1 MKGIIMREFDVE
13 KQTKQLIDYTREWF
27 NKFGENSRAVLG
39 ISGGKDS
46 SVTAAVLKEALGADR
61 VLGII
66 MPNGEMSDLDD
77 AKLLVDFLKIPNE
90 IVPIT
95 DYYNAAIATFEKAEK
110 FEVTKDLKI
119 NLAPRLRMSTLYAI
133 AQGQPVTTFVV
144 NTCNASEDYVG
155 YSTKYGDAAGDV
167 SLLQD
172 FTVTEVL
179 QIGEYL
185 GLPDELVHKVPSD
198 GLSGMS
204 DEDKLGFKYAQLDEY
219 ISNENADIP
228 ADVKASIDKKH
239 VANLHKLQLMPAY
252 KRH

>member
-1 MKGIIMREFDVE
+1 MREFNVE
-13 KQTKQLIDYTREWF
+13 KQTKQLIEYTREWF
-27 NKFGENSRAVLG
+27 NKFGTDSRAIIG

-46 SVTAAVLKEALGADR
+46 SVTAAVLKEAIGAER
-61 VLGII
+61 IRAII

-77 AKLLVDFLKIPNE
+77 AKLLVEHLGLTSE
-90 IVPIT
+90 IIPIT
-95 DYYNAAIATFEKAEK
+95 DYYNAAIATFEKANT
-110 FEVTKDLKI
+110 FEVTSDLRI
-119 NLAPRLRMSTLYAI
+119 NLAPRLRMSTLYAV
-133 AQGQPVTTFVV
+133 AQGQGVTSFVV

-185 GLPDELVHKVPSD
+185 GLPEKLVHKTPSD

-219 ISNENADIP
+219 ISGNKEGIP
-228 ADVKASIDKKH
+228 ADIISSIERKH
-239 VANLHKLQLMPAY
+239 VANLHKLELMPAY
-252 KRH
+252 KRS

>member
-1 MKGIIMREFDVE
+1 MREFDVE
-13 KQTKQLIDYTREWF
+13 KQTKQLLEYTREWF
-27 NKFGENSRAVLG
+27 NRFGNDSKAVIG

-61 VLGII
+61 ILGII
-66 MPNGEMSDLDD
+66 MPNGEMTDLED
-77 AKLLVDFLKIPNE
+77 AKLLVEHLGIPNE
-90 IVPIT
+90 IIPIT
-95 DYYNAAIATFEKAEK
+95 DYYNAAIETFENAQTLN
-110 FEVTKDLKI
+110 VTADLRI
-119 NLAPRLRMSTLYAI
+119 NLAPRLRMATLYAV
-133 AQGQPVTTFVV
+133 AQGQGVTSFVV

-155 YSTKYGDAAGDV
+155 YSTKFGDAAGDV

-185 GLPDELVHKVPSD
+185 GLPEKLVHKIPSD

-204 DEDKLGFKYAQLDEY
+204 DEDKLGFTYAQLDEY
-219 ISNENADIP
+219 ISDENANIP
-228 ADVKASIDKKH
+228 ADIRESIERKH

>member
-1 MKGIIMREFDVE
+1 MREFNVA
-13 KQTKQLIDYTREWF
+13 KQTKQLIEFTRNWF
-27 NKFGENSRAVLG
+27 NQFGEDSKAIIG

-46 SVTAAVLKEALGADR
+46 SVTAAVLKEAIGADR
-61 VLGII
+61 IRAII

-77 AKLLVDFLKIPNE
+77 AKLLVDFLNLSYE

-95 DYYNAAIATFEKAEK
+95 DYYNAAISTFEKASI
-110 FEVTKDLKI
+110 FQVTKDLRI
-119 NLAPRLRMSTLYAI
+119 NLAPRLRMSTLYAV
-133 AQGQPVTTFVV
+133 AQGQDTISFVV

-185 GLPDELVHKVPSD
+185 GLPDSLVHKTPSD

-204 DEDKLGFKYAQLDEY
+204 DEDKLGFTYAQLDEY
-219 ISNENADIP
+219 ISGNTEGIP
-228 ADVKASIDKKH
+228 ADVITSIERKH

-252 KRH
+252 KRK

>member
-1 MKGIIMREFDVE
+1 MREFDVE
-13 KQTKQLIDYTREWF
+13 KQTKQLIEYTREWF

-119 NLAPRLRMSTLYAI
+119 NLAPRLRMSTLYAV
-133 AQGQPVTTFVV
+133 AQGQPFTTFVV

-155 YSTKYGDAAGDV
+155 YSTKFGDAAGDV

-185 GLPDELVHKVPSD
+185 GLPEQLVHKVPSD

>member
-1 MKGIIMREFDVE
+1 MREFDVE
-13 KQTKQLIDYTREWF
+13 KQTKQLIEYTREWF
-27 NKFGENSRAVLG
+27 NRFGNDSKAVIG

-61 VLGII
+61 ILGII
-66 MPNGEMSDLDD
+66 MPNGKMTDLED
-77 AKLLVDFLKIPNE
+77 AKLLVEHLGIPNE
-90 IVPIT
+90 IIPIT
-95 DYYNAAIATFEKAEK
+95 DYYNAAVETFENAQTLN
-110 FEVTKDLKI
+110 VTADLRI
-119 NLAPRLRMSTLYAI
+119 NLAPRLRMATLYAV
-133 AQGQPVTTFVV
+133 AQGQGVTSFVV

-155 YSTKYGDAAGDV
+155 YSTKFGDAAGDV

-185 GLPDELVHKVPSD
+185 GLPEKLVHKIPSD

-204 DEDKLGFKYAQLDEY
+204 DEDKLGFTYAQLDEY
-219 ISNENADIP
+219 ISDENANIP
-228 ADVKASIDKKH
+228 ADIRESIERKH

>member
-1 MKGIIMREFDVE
+1 MREFDVE
-13 KQTKQLIDYTREWF
+13 KQTKQLIEYTREWF

-46 SVTAAVLKEALGADR
+46 SVTAAVLKEALGAER

-119 NLAPRLRMSTLYAI
+119 NLAPRLRMSTLYAV

-185 GLPDELVHKVPSD
+185 GLPEQLVHKVPSD

-219 ISNENADIP
+219 ISNKNADIP
-228 ADVKASIDKKH
+228 ADVKASIDRKH

>member
-1 MKGIIMREFDVE
+1 MREFNVE
-13 KQTKQLIDYTREWF
+13 KQTKQLIEYTREWF
-27 NKFGENSRAVLG
+27 NKFGENSRAIIG

-46 SVTAAVLKEALGADR
+46 SVTAAILKEALGADR
-61 VLGII
+61 VRGII
-66 MPNGEMSDLDD
+66 MPNKKMDDLDD
-77 AKLLVDFLKIPNE
+77 AKLLAEHLGIPYE

-95 DYYNAAIATFEKAEK
+95 DYFDAAIATFEKADL
-110 FEVTKDLKI
+110 FDVTSDLRI
-119 NLAPRLRMSTLYAI
+119 NLAPRLRMATLYAA
-133 AQGQPVTTFVV
+133 AQGQGVTSFVV

-185 GLPDELVHKVPSD
+185 GLPEKLVHKAPSD
-198 GLSGMS
+198 GLSGMT
-204 DEDKLGFKYAQLDEY
+204 DEDKLGFTYAQLDAY
-219 ISNENADIP
+219 ISDKNADIP
-228 ADVKASIDKKH
+228 EDVKASIDRKH

>member
-1 MKGIIMREFDVE
+1 MRAFNVTE
-13 KQTKQLIDYTREWF
+13 QTKKLIEYTREWF
-27 NKFGENSRAVLG
+27 NKFGEDSRAIIG

-46 SVTAAVLKEALGADR
+46 SVTAAILKEALGADR
-61 VLGII
+61 IRGII
-66 MPNGEMSDLDD
+66 MPNGEMSDLED
-77 AKLLVDFLKIPNE
+77 AELLVDFLGIPSE
-90 IVPIT
+90 IIPIT
-95 DYYNAAIATFEKAEK
+95 DYYNAAISTFEKGTL
-110 FEVTKDLKI
+110 FDVTSDLKI
-119 NLAPRLRMSTLYAI
+119 NLAPRLRMATLYAV
-133 AQGQPVTTFVV
+133 AQGQGVTAFVV

-185 GLPDELVHKVPSD
+185 GLPDKLVHKVPSD

-219 ISNENADIP
+219 ISDENADIP
-228 ADVKASIDKKH
+228 EDVKTSINKKH
-239 VANLHKLQLMPAY
+239 TANLHKLQLMPAY
-252 KRH
+252 KRG

>member
-1 MKGIIMREFDVE
+1 MREFNVE
-13 KQTKQLIDYTREWF
+13 KQTKQLIEYTRDWF
-27 NKFGENSRAVLG
+27 NKFGDNTKAIIG

-66 MPNGEMSDLDD
+66 MPNGTMSDLDD
-77 AKLLVDFLKIPNE
+77 AKLLVNFLGIPNE

-95 DYYNAAIATFEKAEK
+95 DYYNAAIATFENASSM
-110 FEVTKDLKI
+110 EVTSDLRI
-119 NLAPRLRMSTLYAI
+119 NLAPRLRMSTLYAA
-133 AQGQPVTTFVV
+133 AQGQGVTSFVV

-185 GLPDELVHKVPSD
+185 GLPNELVHKTPSD

-204 DEDKLGFKYAQLDEY
+204 DEDKLGFTYAQLDEY
-219 ISNENADIP
+219 ISGNKEGIP
-228 ADVKASIDKKH
+228 ADVIASIERKH

-252 KRH
+252 KRS

>member
-1 MKGIIMREFDVE
+1 MREFNVE
-13 KQTKQLIDYTREWF
+13 KQTKQLIEYTREWF
-27 NKFGENSRAVLG
+27 NKFGTDSRAVIG

-46 SVTAAVLKEALGADR
+46 SVTAAVLKEAIGTERIRA
-61 VLGII
+61 II

-77 AKLLVDFLKIPNE
+77 AKLLVEHLGLTSE
-90 IVPIT
+90 IIPIT
-95 DYYNAAIATFEKAEK
+95 DYYNAAIATFEKANT
-110 FEVTKDLKI
+110 FDVTKDLKI
-119 NLAPRLRMSTLYAI
+119 NLAPRLRMSTLYAV
-133 AQGQPVTTFVV
+133 AQGQGVTSFVV

-185 GLPDELVHKVPSD
+185 GLPEKLVHKTPSD

-204 DEDKLGFKYAQLDEY
+204 DEDKLGFKYAQLDKY
-219 ISNENADIP
+219 ISGNKEGIP
-228 ADVKASIDKKH
+228 ADIISSIERKH
-239 VANLHKLQLMPAY
+239 VANLHKLELMPAY
-252 KRH
+252 KRS

>member
-1 MKGIIMREFDVE
+1 MREFDVE
-13 KQTKQLIDYTREWF
+13 KQTKQLIEYTREWF

-46 SVTAAVLKEALGADR
+46 SVTAAILKEALGADR

-110 FEVTKDLKI
+110 CEVTKDLKI
-119 NLAPRLRMSTLYAI
+119 NLAPRLRMSTLYAF

-185 GLPDELVHKVPSD
+185 GLPKQLVHKVPSD

-219 ISNENADIP
+219 IADKDADIP
-228 ADVKASIDKKH
+228 ADIKASIDKKH

>member
-1 MKGIIMREFDVE
+1 MREFNVE
-13 KQTKQLIDYTREWF
+13 LQTKQLIEYTRDWF
-27 NKFGENSRAVLG
+27 NKFGDNTKAIIG

-46 SVTAAVLKEALGADR
+46 SVTAAILKEALGADR

-66 MPNGEMSDLDD
+66 MPNGQMSDIDD
-77 AKLLVDFLKIPNE
+77 AKLLVDFLGIPHE

-95 DYYNAAIATFEKAEK
+95 DYYNAAISTFEKSDK
-110 FEVTKDLKI
+110 IEVTKDLRI
-119 NLAPRLRMSTLYAI
+119 NLAPRLRMSTLYAA
-133 AQGQPVTTFVV
+133 AQGQGVTSFVV

-179 QIGEYL
+179 QMGEYL
-185 GLPDELVHKVPSD
+185 GLPDKLVHKVPSD

-204 DEDKLGFKYAQLDEY
+204 DEDKLGFLYSQLDEY
-219 ISNENADIP
+219 ISDEDADIP
-228 ADVKASIDKKH
+228 ADIKDSIKKKH
-239 VANLHKLQLMPAY
+239 IANLHKLELMPAY

>member
-1 MKGIIMREFDVE
+1 MREFDVE
-13 KQTKQLIDYTREWF
+13 KQTKQLIEYTREWF

-46 SVTAAVLKEALGADR
+46 SVTAAILKEALGADR

-77 AKLLVDFLKIPNE
+77 AKLLVDFLMIPNE

-110 FEVTKDLKI
+110 CEVTKDLKI
-119 NLAPRLRMSTLYAI
+119 NLAPRLRMSTLYAF

-185 GLPDELVHKVPSD
+185 GLPEQLVHKVPSD

-219 ISNENADIP
+219 IADKDADIP
-228 ADVKASIDKKH
+228 ADIKASIDKKH

>member
-1 MKGIIMREFDVE
+1 MREFDVE
-13 KQTKQLIDYTREWF
+13 KQTKALIQYTKDWF
-27 NKFGENSRAVLG
+27 NRFGEDTRAIIG

-77 AKLLVDFLKIPNE
+77 AKLLVDFLQIPNE

-95 DYYNAAIATFEKAEK
+95 DYYNAALATFANAKS

-119 NLAPRLRMSTLYAI
+119 NLAPRLRMSTLYAA
-133 AQGQPVTTFVV
+133 AQGQPVTSFVV

-185 GLPDELVHKVPSD
+185 GLPDQLVHKTPSD

-219 ISNENADIP
+219 ISDKNADIP
-228 ADVKASIDKKH
+228 EDLKKIIDRKH
-239 VANLHKLQLMPAY
+239 AANLHKLQLMPAF
-252 KRH
+252 KRL

>member
-1 MKGIIMREFDVE
+1 MREFDVE
-13 KQTKQLIDYTREWF
+13 KQTKQLIEYTREWF
-27 NKFGENSRAVLG
+27 NKFGDNSRAIIG

-46 SVTAAVLKEALGADR
+46 SVTAALCKEALGADR

-77 AKLLVDFLKIPNE
+77 AKLLVEHLGIPNE

-95 DYYNAAIATFEKAEK
+95 DYYNAAIATFEKASK

-119 NLAPRLRMSTLYAI
+119 NLAPRLRMSTLYAV
-133 AQGQPVTTFVV
+133 AQGQPVTSFVV

-185 GLPDELVHKVPSD
+185 GLPESLVHKTPSD

-219 ISNENADIP
+219 ISDSNADIP
-228 ADVKASIDKKH
+228 EEVRTSIDKKH
-239 VANLHKLQLMPAY
+239 AANLHKLQLMPAY

>member
-1 MKGIIMREFDVE
+1 MREFNVE
-13 KQTKQLIDYTREWF
+13 KQTKQLIEYTREWF
-27 NKFGENSRAVLG
+27 NKFGDNTKAIIG

-66 MPNGEMSDLDD
+66 MPNGTMSDLDD
-77 AKLLVDFLKIPNE
+77 AKLLVDFLGIPNE

-95 DYYNAAIATFEKAEK
+95 DYYNAAIATFENASSI
-110 FEVTKDLKI
+110 EVTSDLRI
-119 NLAPRLRMSTLYAI
+119 NLAPRLRMSTLYAA
-133 AQGQPVTTFVV
+133 AQGQCVTSFVV

-185 GLPDELVHKVPSD
+185 GLPNELVHKTPSD

-204 DEDKLGFKYAQLDEY
+204 DEDKLGFTYAQLDEY
-219 ISNENADIP
+219 ISGNTEGIP
-228 ADVKASIDKKH
+228 ADIIASIERKH

-252 KRH
+252 KRS

>member
-1 MKGIIMREFDVE
+1 MREFDVE
-13 KQTKQLIDYTREWF
+13 KQTKQLIEYTREWF
-27 NKFGENSRAVLG
+27 DRFGNDSKAVIG

-61 VLGII
+61 ILGII
-66 MPNGEMSDLDD
+66 MPNGEMTDLED
-77 AKLLVDFLKIPNE
+77 AKLLVEHLGIPNE
-90 IVPIT
+90 IIPIT
-95 DYYNAAIATFEKAEK
+95 DYYNAAIETFENAQTLN
-110 FEVTKDLKI
+110 VTADLRI
-119 NLAPRLRMSTLYAI
+119 NLAPRLRMATLYAV
-133 AQGQPVTTFVV
+133 AQGQGVTSFVV

-155 YSTKYGDAAGDV
+155 YSTKFGDAAGDV

-185 GLPDELVHKVPSD
+185 GLPEKLVHKIPSD

-204 DEDKLGFKYAQLDEY
+204 DEDKLGFTYAQLDEY
-219 ISNENADIP
+219 ISDENANIP
-228 ADVKASIDKKH
+228 ADIRKSIERKH

>member
-1 MKGIIMREFDVE
+1 MREFDVE
-13 KQTKQLIDYTREWF
+13 KQTKQLIEYTREWF
-27 NKFGENSRAVLG
+27 NRFGNDSKAVIG

-46 SVTAAVLKEALGADR
+46 SVTAAVLKEALGTDR
-61 VLGII
+61 IIGII
-66 MPNGEMSDLDD
+66 MPNGEMTDLED
-77 AKLLVDFLKIPNE
+77 AKLLVEHLGIPNE
-90 IVPIT
+90 IIPIT
-95 DYYNAAIATFEKAEK
+95 DYYNAAIETFENAQTLN
-110 FEVTKDLKI
+110 VTADLRI
-119 NLAPRLRMSTLYAI
+119 NLAPRLRMATLYAV
-133 AQGQPVTTFVV
+133 AQGQGVTSFVV

-155 YSTKYGDAAGDV
+155 YSTKFGDAAGDV

-185 GLPDELVHKVPSD
+185 GLPEKLVHKIPSD

-204 DEDKLGFKYAQLDEY
+204 DEDKLGFTYAQLDEY
-219 ISNENADIP
+219 ISDENANIP
-228 ADVKASIDKKH
+228 ADIRESIERKH

>member
-1 MKGIIMREFDVE
+1 MREFNVE
-13 KQTKQLIDYTREWF
+13 DQTKKLIEYTREWF
-27 NKFGENSRAVLG
+27 NKFGDNTRAVIG

-46 SVTAAVLKEALGADR
+46 SVTAAILKEALGADR
-61 VLGII
+61 VVGII
-66 MPNGEMSDLDD
+66 MPNGEMSDLAD
-77 AKLLVDFLKIPNE
+77 AKMLVDFLGIPNE
-90 IVPIT
+90 VVPIT
-95 DYYNAAIATFEKAEK
+95 DYYNAAIATFEKASA
-110 FEVTKDLKI
+110 FEVTKDLRI
-119 NLAPRLRMSTLYAI
+119 NLAPRLRMSTLYAV
-133 AQGQPVTTFVV
+133 AQGQPVTSFVV

-185 GLPDELVHKVPSD
+185 GLPEQLVHKTPSD

-204 DEDKLGFKYAQLDEY
+204 DEEKLGFTYNMLDEY
-219 ISNENADIP
+219 ISDSNADIP
-228 ADVKASIDKKH
+228 ADTRASIDKKH

-252 KRH
+252 KRY

>member
-1 MKGIIMREFDVE
+1 MREFDVE
-13 KQTKQLIDYTREWF
+13 KQTKQLIEYTREWF

-119 NLAPRLRMSTLYAI
+119 NLAPRLRMSTLYAV

-155 YSTKYGDAAGDV
+155 YSTKFGDAAGDV

-185 GLPDELVHKVPSD
+185 GLPEQLVHKVPSD

-228 ADVKASIDKKH
+228 ADVKASIDRKH

>member
-1 MKGIIMREFDVE
+1 MREFDVE
-13 KQTKQLIDYTREWF
+13 KQTKQLIEYTREWF
-27 NKFGENSRAVLG
+27 NRFGNDSKAVIG

-61 VLGII
+61 ILGII
-66 MPNGEMSDLDD
+66 MPNGKMTDLED
-77 AKLLVDFLKIPNE
+77 AKLLVEHLGIPNE
-90 IVPIT
+90 IIPIT
-95 DYYNAAIATFEKAEK
+95 DYYNAAIETFENAQTLN
-110 FEVTKDLKI
+110 VTADLRI
-119 NLAPRLRMSTLYAI
+119 NLAPRLRMATLYAV
-133 AQGQPVTTFVV
+133 AQGQGVTSFVV

-155 YSTKYGDAAGDV
+155 YSTKFGDAAGDV

-185 GLPDELVHKVPSD
+185 GLPEKLVHKIPSD

-204 DEDKLGFKYAQLDEY
+204 DEDKLGFTYAQLDEY
-219 ISNENADIP
+219 ISDENADIP
-228 ADVKASIDKKH
+228 ADIRESIERKH

>member
-1 MKGIIMREFDVE
+1 MREFNVE
-13 KQTKQLIDYTREWF
+13 KQTKQLIEYTRKWF
-27 NKFGENSRAVLG
+27 NKFGTDSRAVIG

-46 SVTAAVLKEALGADR
+46 SVTAAVLKEAIGAER
-61 VLGII
+61 IRAII

-77 AKLLVDFLKIPNE
+77 AKLLVEHLGLTSE
-90 IVPIT
+90 IIPIT
-95 DYYNAAIATFEKAEK
+95 DYYNAAIATFEKANT
-110 FEVTKDLKI
+110 FDVTKDLKI
-119 NLAPRLRMSTLYAI
+119 NLAPRLRMSTLYAV
-133 AQGQPVTTFVV
+133 AQGQGVTSFVV

-185 GLPDELVHKVPSD
+185 GLPEKLVHKTPSD

-219 ISNENADIP
+219 ISGNKEGIP
-228 ADVKASIDKKH
+228 ADIISSIERKH
-239 VANLHKLQLMPAY
+239 VANLHKLELMPAY
-252 KRH
+252 KRS

>member
-1 MKGIIMREFDVE
+1 MREFDVE
-13 KQTKQLIDYTREWF
+13 KQTKQLIEYTRDWF

-66 MPNGEMSDLDD
+66 MPNGEMSDLED
-77 AKLLVDFLKIPNE
+77 AKLLVDFLKIPND

-119 NLAPRLRMSTLYAI
+119 NLAPRLRMSTLYAV

-155 YSTKYGDAAGDV
+155 YSTKFGDAAGDV

-185 GLPDELVHKVPSD
+185 GLPEQLVHKVPSD

-228 ADVKASIDKKH
+228 ADVKASIDRKH

>member
-1 MKGIIMREFDVE
+1 MREFNVE
-13 KQTKQLIDYTREWF
+13 KQTKQLIEYTREWF
-27 NKFGENSRAVLG
+27 NKFGTDSRAVIG

-46 SVTAAVLKEALGADR
+46 SVTAAVLKEAIGAER
-61 VLGII
+61 IRAII

-77 AKLLVDFLKIPNE
+77 AKLLVEHLGLTSE
-90 IVPIT
+90 IIPIT
-95 DYYNAAIATFEKAEK
+95 DYYNAAIATFEKAK
-110 FEVTKDLKI
+110 TFDVTKDLKI
-119 NLAPRLRMSTLYAI
+119 NLAPRLRMSTLYAV
-133 AQGQPVTTFVV
+133 AQGQGVTSFVV

-185 GLPDELVHKVPSD
+185 GLPEKLVHKTPSD

-219 ISNENADIP
+219 ISGNKEGIP
-228 ADVKASIDKKH
+228 ADIISSIERKH
-239 VANLHKLQLMPAY
+239 VANLHKLELMPAY
-252 KRH
+252 KRS

>member
-1 MKGIIMREFDVE
+1 MREFNVE
-13 KQTKQLIDYTREWF
+13 VQTKMLIEYTKEWF
-27 NKFGENSRAVLG
+27 NKFGENSRAVIG

-46 SVTAAVLKEALGADR
+46 SVTAAVLKAALGKDR
-61 VLGII
+61 VVGII

-77 AKLLVDFLKIPNE
+77 AKLLVNFLDIPYE

-95 DYYNAAIATFEKAEK
+95 DYYNAAIATFEKANI
-110 FEVTKDLKI
+110 FDVTKDLRI
-119 NLAPRLRMSTLYAI
+119 NLAPRLRMSTLYAV
-133 AQGQPVTTFVV
+133 AQGQPVTSFVV

-185 GLPDELVHKVPSD
+185 GLPQELVHKVPSD

-204 DEDKLGFKYAQLDEY
+204 DEEKLGFTYAMLDEY
-219 ISNENADIP
+219 ISDPNADIP
-228 ADVKASIDKKH
+228 ADKKAAIDRKH

-252 KRH
+252 KRS

>member
-1 MKGIIMREFDVE
+1 MREFNVE
-13 KQTKQLIDYTREWF
+13 LQTKQLIEYTRDWF
-27 NKFGENSRAVLG
+27 NKFGEDTKAIIG

-46 SVTAAVLKEALGADR
+46 SVTAAILKEALGADR

-66 MPNGEMSDLDD
+66 MPNGQMSDIDD
-77 AKLLVDFLKIPNE
+77 AKLLVDFLGIPHE

-95 DYYNAAIATFEKAEK
+95 DYYNAAISTFEKSEK
-110 FEVTKDLKI
+110 IEVTKDLRI
-119 NLAPRLRMSTLYAI
+119 NLAPRLRMSTLYAA
-133 AQGQPVTTFVV
+133 AQGQGVTSFVV

-185 GLPDELVHKVPSD
+185 GLPDKLVHKVPSD

-204 DEDKLGFKYAQLDEY
+204 DEDKLGFLYSQLDEY
-219 ISNENADIP
+219 ISDEDADIP
-228 ADVKASIDKKH
+228 ADIKDSIKKKH
-239 VANLHKLQLMPAY
+239 IANLHKLELMPAY

>member
-1 MKGIIMREFDVE
+1 MREFNVE
-13 KQTKQLIDYTREWF
+13 KQTKQLIEYTREWF
-27 NKFGENSRAVLG
+27 NKFGTDTRAVIG

-46 SVTAAVLKEALGADR
+46 SVTAAVLKEAIGAER
-61 VLGII
+61 IRAII

-77 AKLLVDFLKIPNE
+77 AKLLVEHLGLTSE
-90 IVPIT
+90 IIPIT
-95 DYYNAAIATFEKAEK
+95 DYYNAAIATFEKANT
-110 FEVTKDLKI
+110 FEVTADLRI
-119 NLAPRLRMSTLYAI
+119 NLAPRLRMSTLYAV
-133 AQGQPVTTFVV
+133 AQGQGVTSFVV

-185 GLPDELVHKVPSD
+185 GLPEKLVHKTPSD

-204 DEDKLGFKYAQLDEY
+204 DEDKLGFTYAQLDEY
-219 ISNENADIP
+219 ISGNKEGIP
-228 ADVKASIDKKH
+228 ADIISSIERKH
-239 VANLHKLQLMPAY
+239 VANLHKLELMPAY
-252 KRH
+252 KRS

>member
-1 MKGIIMREFDVE
+1 MREFDVE
-13 KQTKQLIDYTREWF
+13 KQTKQLIEYTREWF

-46 SVTAAVLKEALGADR
+46 SVTAAILKEALGADR

-77 AKLLVDFLKIPNE
+77 AKLLVDFLEIPNE

-110 FEVTKDLKI
+110 CEVTKDLKI
-119 NLAPRLRMSTLYAI
+119 NLAPRLRMSTLYAF

-185 GLPDELVHKVPSD
+185 GLPEQLVHKVPSD

-219 ISNENADIP
+219 IADKDADIP
-228 ADVKASIDKKH
+228 ADIKASIDKKH

>member
-1 MKGIIMREFDVE
+1 MREFNVE
-13 KQTKQLIDYTREWF
+13 KQTEQLIKYTRDWF
-27 NKFGENSRAVLG
+27 NKFGENSRAIIG

-46 SVTAAVLKEALGADR
+46 SVTAAVLKEAIGADR
-61 VLGII
+61 IRAII
-66 MPNGEMSDLDD
+66 MPNGVMSDIDD
-77 AKLLVDFLKIPNE
+77 AKLLVDTLGLTYE
-90 IVPIT
+90 IIPIT
-95 DYYNAAIATFEKAEK
+95 DYYNAAINTFEKAET
-110 FEVTKDLKI
+110 FEVTSDLRI
-119 NLAPRLRMSTLYAI
+119 NLAPRLRMSTLYAV
-133 AQGQPVTTFVV
+133 AQGQGVTSFVV

-155 YSTKYGDAAGDV
+155 YSTKFGDAAGDV

-185 GLPDELVHKVPSD
+185 GLPKELVHKVPSD

-204 DEDKLGFKYAQLDEY
+204 DEDKLGFTYAQLDEY
-219 ISNENADIP
+219 ISDENADIP

-252 KRH
+252 HRN

>member
-1 MKGIIMREFDVE
+1 MREFNVE
-13 KQTKQLIDYTREWF
+13 DQTKKLIKYTREWF
-27 NKFGENSRAVLG
+27 NKFGDNTRAVIG

-46 SVTAAVLKEALGADR
+46 SVTAAILKEALGAER
-61 VLGII
+61 VVGII
-66 MPNGEMSDLDD
+66 MPNGEMSDLAD
-77 AKLLVDFLKIPNE
+77 AKMLVDFLGIPNE
-90 IVPIT
+90 VVPIT
-95 DYYNAAIATFEKAEK
+95 DYYDAAIATFEKANI
-110 FEVTKDLKI
+110 FEVTKDLRI
-119 NLAPRLRMSTLYAI
+119 NLAPRLRMSTLYAV
-133 AQGQPVTTFVV
+133 AQGQPVTSFVV

-185 GLPDELVHKVPSD
+185 GLPNELVHKTPSD

-219 ISNENADIP
+219 ISDSNADIP
-228 ADVKASIDKKH
+228 ADVRESIERKH

>member
-1 MKGIIMREFDVE
+1 MREFDVE
-13 KQTKQLIDYTREWF
+13 KQTKQLIEYTKEWF
-27 NKFGENSRAVLG
+27 NRFGESSKAVLG

-66 MPNGEMSDLDD
+66 MPNGTMSDLDD
-77 AKLLVDFLKIPNE
+77 AKLLVEFLGIPYE

-95 DYYNAAIATFEKAEK
+95 DYYNAAIATFEKSK
-110 FEVTKDLKI
+110 SFEVTSDLRI
-119 NLAPRLRMSTLYAI
+119 NLAPRLRMTTLYAV
-133 AQGQPVTTFVV
+133 AQGQGVTSFVV

-172 FTVTEVL
+172 FTVNEVL

-185 GLPDELVHKVPSD
+185 GLPDALVHKVPSD

-204 DEDKLGFKYAQLDEY
+204 DEDKLGFTYAQLDEY
-219 ISNENADIP
+219 ISDKNANIP
-228 ADVKASIDKKH
+228 EDVKASIDKKH

>member
-1 MKGIIMREFDVE
+1 MREFNVE
-13 KQTKQLIDYTREWF
+13 KQTKQLIEYTRDWF
-27 NKFGENSRAVLG
+27 NKFGDNTKAIIG

-66 MPNGEMSDLDD
+66 MPNGTMSDLDD
-77 AKLLVDFLKIPNE
+77 AKLLVDFLGIPNE

-95 DYYNAAIATFEKAEK
+95 DYYNAAIATFENASSM
-110 FEVTKDLKI
+110 EVTSDLRI
-119 NLAPRLRMSTLYAI
+119 NLAPRLRMSTLYAA
-133 AQGQPVTTFVV
+133 AQGQCVTSFVV

-185 GLPDELVHKVPSD
+185 GLPNELVHKTPSD

-204 DEDKLGFKYAQLDEY
+204 DEDKLGFTYAQLDEY
-219 ISNENADIP
+219 ISGNTEGIP
-228 ADVKASIDKKH
+228 ADIIASIERKH

-252 KRH
+252 KRS